1 MTNIRDTNWIKFSS
15 DYQGCFDAL
24 NYNPLCIGTM
34 ADPTHK
40 IGTGSYIPVFSG
52 GVWELQPVP
61 SPENPYT
68 NRGMYMTQFPVYLTG
83 SGLTTQ
89 TGVAPSAFC
98 SETQNTSCKTKF
110 TRELII
116 ERPDPQTII
125 AKAKITWIDSTRS
138 TPFSIE
144 VPTTLT
150 NWKYSFY
157 R

>member
-24 NYNPLCIGTM
+24 NYNPLCIGNT
-34 ADPTHK
+34 ATDATK
-40 IGTGSYIPVFSG
+40 IVAGSYIPVFSG

-61 SPENPYT
+61 SPENPNT
-68 NRGMYMTQFPVYLTG
+68 NRGTYMTQFPVYLTG